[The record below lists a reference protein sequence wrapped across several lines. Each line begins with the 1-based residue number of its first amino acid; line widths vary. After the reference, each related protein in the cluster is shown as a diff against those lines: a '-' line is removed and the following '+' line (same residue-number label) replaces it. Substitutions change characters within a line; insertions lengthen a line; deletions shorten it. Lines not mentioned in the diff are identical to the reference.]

1 MEAQLEGAEGLPIR
15 DKVNEIY
22 DKVANA
28 IFGTLS
34 QIAKT
39 DRGDGQAAEDKGQL
53 NYHVI
58 MIGQS
63 RPYSRETQ
71 TDVVENMRHFVDD
84 LSAIN
89 RPALAV
95 FLDRA
100 QGIYD
105 ENMSQYIRLM
115 LRRSFGRLIVRLLLV
130 VRTKLIFPGFL
141 RGRRQGPAKYPSL

>member
-15 DKVNEIY
+15 DKVNE
-22 DKVANA
+22 KVANA

-63 RPYSRETQ
+63 LFY
-71 TDVVENMRHFVDD
+71 
-84 LSAIN
+84 
-89 RPALAV
+89 
-95 FLDRA
+95 
-100 QGIYD
+100 
-105 ENMSQYIRLM
+105 
-115 LRRSFGRLIVRLLLV
+115 
-130 VRTKLIFPGFL
+130 
-141 RGRRQGPAKYPSL
+141 